1 MAKATDAIQ
10 DSGVPDHATAEQ
22 ASRAVEQLTVFLSSH
37 TTSTA
42 MVRIRAED
50 RAEETDIA
58 IPPAALQFF
67 VDILVQLAKGDL
79 ATITPITSELTTQQ
93 AADLLHV
100 SRPYL
105 VKLRDQNRIP
115 YRRVGNR
122 RRILAADLC
131 DYKRRDDR
139 RRQEILDELTR
150 EAASLGMYDS

>member
-1 MAKATDAIQ
+1 VANSIDEVQDPGVRDLAIA
-10 DSGVPDHATAEQ
+10 DQ
-22 ASRAVEQLTVFLSSH
+22 ASRAVERLTAFLSSH

-42 MVRIRAED
+42 IVRIRGED
-50 RAEETDIA
+50 HAGETDLTI
-58 IPPAALQFF
+58 PAAALEFL
-67 VDILVQLAKGDL
+67 VDILAQLAKGDL
-79 ATITPITSELTTQQ
+79 AVVPPISSELTTQQ
-93 AADLLHV
+93 AADLLQV

-105 VKLRDQNRIP
+105 VKLLDQNRIP